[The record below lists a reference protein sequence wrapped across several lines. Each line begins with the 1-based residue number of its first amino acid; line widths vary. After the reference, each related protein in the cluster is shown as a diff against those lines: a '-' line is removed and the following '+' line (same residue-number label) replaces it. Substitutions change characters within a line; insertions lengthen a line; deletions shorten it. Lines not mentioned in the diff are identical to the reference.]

1 MNTVLALIQF
11 KHSIFQNDF
20 FWGTQLFKFSTKM
33 RILWQFQQSAQ
44 SIQAK

>member
-1 MNTVLALIQF
+1 MNTVSALIQF

-20 FWGTQLFKFSTKM
+20 FWGTQFKFSTKM

>member
-1 MNTVLALIQF
+1 MNTVSALIQF

-20 FWGTQLFKFSTKM
+20 FWGPQFKFSTKM